1 MAKNHQTEN
10 ALFKAL
16 VKKYEAQIAH
26 ALELVI
32 KIKNMI
38 NLIIDAT
45 GDNILFKIITK
56 KESYTSNHSN
66 SRENFDKFVI
76 LLFEFLKE
84 NNMKLEDINNILIN
98 QGPGKY
104 SSIRASIAIAKGLS
118 IAKNIKV
125 YGFRKNQ
132 IDIEK
137 YDKLFDLL
145 LNGDLNQNLIKPIY
159 TN

>member
-1 MAKNHQTEN
+1 MK
-10 ALFKAL
+10 
-16 VKKYEAQIAH
+16 
-26 ALELVI
+26 
-32 KIKNMI
+32 

-84 NNMKLEDINNILIN
+84 NNTKLEDINNILIN

-118 IAKNIKV
+118 IAKNINV

-145 LNGDLNQNLIKPIY
+145 QNGDLNQNLIKLIY

>member
-1 MAKNHQTEN
+1 MI
-10 ALFKAL
+10 LFTS
-16 VKKYEAQIAH
+16 

-32 KIKNMI
+32 KIKNMK

-56 KESYTSNHSN
+56 KQSYTSNHSN

-84 NNMKLEDINNILIN
+84 NNTKLEDINNILIN

-104 SSIRASIAIAKGLS
+104 SSIRVSIAIAKGLS
-118 IAKNIKV
+118 IANNINV

-145 LNGDLNQNLIKPIY
+145 QNGDLNQNLIKPIY

>member
-1 MAKNHQTEN
+1 MK
-10 ALFKAL
+10 
-16 VKKYEAQIAH
+16 
-26 ALELVI
+26 
-32 KIKNMI
+32 

-118 IAKNIKV
+118 IAKNINV

-145 LNGDLNQNLIKPIY
+145 QNGDLNQNLIKPIY

>member
-1 MAKNHQTEN
+1 MK
-10 ALFKAL
+10 
-16 VKKYEAQIAH
+16 
-26 ALELVI
+26 
-32 KIKNMI
+32 

-45 GDNILFKIITK
+45 GDNILFKIITN
-56 KESYTSNHSN
+56 KESYISNHSN

-84 NNMKLEDINNILIN
+84 NNTKLEDINNILIN

-118 IAKNIKV
+118 IAKNINV

-145 LNGDLNQNLIKPIY
+145 QNGDLNQNLIKPIY

>member
-1 MAKNHQTEN
+1 MK
-10 ALFKAL
+10 
-16 VKKYEAQIAH
+16 
-26 ALELVI
+26 
-32 KIKNMI
+32 
-38 NLIIDAT
+38 NLIIDAA
-45 GDNILFKIITK
+45 GDNILFKIITN
-56 KESYTSNHSN
+56 KESYISNHSN

-84 NNMKLEDINNILIN
+84 NNTKLEDINNILIN

-118 IAKNIKV
+118 IAKNINV

-145 LNGDLNQNLIKPIY
+145 QNGDLNQNLIKPIY

>member
-1 MAKNHQTEN
+1 MK
-10 ALFKAL
+10 
-16 VKKYEAQIAH
+16 
-26 ALELVI
+26 
-32 KIKNMI
+32 

-45 GDNILFKIITK
+45 GDNILFKVITK

-84 NNMKLEDINNILIN
+84 NNTKLEDINNILIN

-118 IAKNIKV
+118 IAKNINV

-145 LNGDLNQNLIKPIY
+145 QNGDLNQNLIKLIY

>member
-1 MAKNHQTEN
+1 MI
-10 ALFKAL
+10 LFTS
-16 VKKYEAQIAH
+16 

-32 KIKNMI
+32 KIKNMK

-45 GDNILFKIITK
+45 GDNILFKVITK

-84 NNMKLEDINNILIN
+84 NNTKLEDINNILIN

-118 IAKNIKV
+118 IAKNINV

-145 LNGDLNQNLIKPIY
+145 QNGGLNQNLIKPIY

>member
-1 MAKNHQTEN
+1 MK
-10 ALFKAL
+10 
-16 VKKYEAQIAH
+16 
-26 ALELVI
+26 
-32 KIKNMI
+32 

-84 NNMKLEDINNILIN
+84 NNTKLEDINNILIN

-118 IAKNIKV
+118 LAKNINV

-145 LNGDLNQNLIKPIY
+145 QNGDLNQNLIKPIY

>member
-1 MAKNHQTEN
+1 MK
-10 ALFKAL
+10 
-16 VKKYEAQIAH
+16 
-26 ALELVI
+26 
-32 KIKNMI
+32 

-45 GDNILFKIITK
+45 GDNILFKVITK

-118 IAKNIKV
+118 IAKNINV

-145 LNGDLNQNLIKPIY
+145 QNGDLNQNLIKPIY

>member
-1 MAKNHQTEN
+1 MI
-10 ALFKAL
+10 LFTS
-16 VKKYEAQIAH
+16 

-32 KIKNMI
+32 KIKNMK

-84 NNMKLEDINNILIN
+84 NNTKLEDINNILIN

-118 IAKNIKV
+118 LAKNINV

-145 LNGDLNQNLIKPIY
+145 QNGDLNQNLIKPIY

>member
-1 MAKNHQTEN
+1 MK
-10 ALFKAL
+10 
-16 VKKYEAQIAH
+16 
-26 ALELVI
+26 
-32 KIKNMI
+32 

-84 NNMKLEDINNILIN
+84 NNTKLEDINNILIN

-118 IAKNIKV
+118 IAKNINV

-145 LNGDLNQNLIKPIY
+145 QNGDLNQNLIKPIY

>member
-1 MAKNHQTEN
+1 MIDKTPSSSEN
-10 ALFKAL
+10 CLILFTS
-16 VKKYEAQIAH
+16 

-32 KIKNMI
+32 KIKNMK

-45 GDNILFKIITK
+45 GDNILFKVITK

-84 NNMKLEDINNILIN
+84 NNTKLEDINNILIN

-118 IAKNIKV
+118 IAKNINV

-145 LNGDLNQNLIKPIY
+145 QNGDLNQNLIKPIY

>member
-1 MAKNHQTEN
+1 MK
-10 ALFKAL
+10 
-16 VKKYEAQIAH
+16 
-26 ALELVI
+26 
-32 KIKNMI
+32 

-45 GDNILFKIITK
+45 GDNILFKVITK

-84 NNMKLEDINNILIN
+84 NNTKLEDINNILIN

-118 IAKNIKV
+118 IAKNINV

-145 LNGDLNQNLIKPIY
+145 QNGDLNLNV
-159 TN
+159 

>member
-1 MAKNHQTEN
+1 MI
-10 ALFKAL
+10 LFTS
-16 VKKYEAQIAH
+16 

-32 KIKNMI
+32 KIKNMK

-45 GDNILFKIITK
+45 GDNILFKVITK

-84 NNMKLEDINNILIN
+84 NNTKLEDINNILIN

-118 IAKNIKV
+118 IAKNINV

-145 LNGDLNQNLIKPIY
+145 QNGDLNQNLIKLIY

>member
-1 MAKNHQTEN
+1 MK
-10 ALFKAL
+10 
-16 VKKYEAQIAH
+16 
-26 ALELVI
+26 
-32 KIKNMI
+32 

-56 KESYTSNHSN
+56 KQSYTSNHSN

-84 NNMKLEDINNILIN
+84 NNTKLEDINNILIN

-145 LNGDLNQNLIKPIY
+145 QNGDLNQNLIKPIY

>member
-1 MAKNHQTEN
+1 MK
-10 ALFKAL
+10 
-16 VKKYEAQIAH
+16 
-26 ALELVI
+26 
-32 KIKNMI
+32 

-45 GDNILFKIITK
+45 GDSILFKIITK
-56 KESYTSNHSN
+56 KESYTTNHSN

-76 LLFEFLKE
+76 FLFKFLEE
-84 NNMKLEDINNILIN
+84 NNTKFEDINNIFIN

-118 IAKNIKV
+118 IAKNINI
-125 YGFRKNQ
+125 YGFSKNQ
-132 IDIEK
+132 IDNGK

-145 LNGDLNQNLIKPIY
+145 QNGDLNQNLIKPIY

>member
-1 MAKNHQTEN
+1 MI
-10 ALFKAL
+10 LFTS
-16 VKKYEAQIAH
+16 

-32 KIKNMI
+32 KIKNMK

-56 KESYTSNHSN
+56 KESYTSSHSN

-84 NNMKLEDINNILIN
+84 NNTKLEDINNILIN

-118 IAKNIKV
+118 LAKNINV

-145 LNGDLNQNLIKPIY
+145 QNGDLNQNLIKPIY

>member
-1 MAKNHQTEN
+1 MI
-10 ALFKAL
+10 LFTS
-16 VKKYEAQIAH
+16 

-32 KIKNMI
+32 KIKNMK

-45 GDNILFKIITK
+45 GDNILFKVITK

-84 NNMKLEDINNILIN
+84 NNTKLEDINNILIN

-118 IAKNIKV
+118 IAKNINV
-125 YGFRKNQ
+125 YGFKKNQ
-132 IDIEK
+132 IEIEK

-145 LNGDLNQNLIKPIY
+145 QNGDLNQNLIKPIY

>member
-1 MAKNHQTEN
+1 LI
-10 ALFKAL
+10 LFTS
-16 VKKYEAQIAH
+16 

-32 KIKNMI
+32 KIKNMK

-45 GDNILFKIITK
+45 GDNILFKVITK

-84 NNMKLEDINNILIN
+84 NNTKLEDINNILIN

-118 IAKNIKV
+118 IAKNINV

-145 LNGDLNQNLIKPIY
+145 QNGDLNQNLIKPIY

>member
-1 MAKNHQTEN
+1 MI
-10 ALFKAL
+10 LFTS
-16 VKKYEAQIAH
+16 

-32 KIKNMI
+32 KIKNMK

-84 NNMKLEDINNILIN
+84 NNTKLEDINNILIN

-118 IAKNIKV
+118 IAKNINV

-145 LNGDLNQNLIKPIY
+145 QNGDLNQNLIKPIY

>member
-1 MAKNHQTEN
+1 MI
-10 ALFKAL
+10 LFTS
-16 VKKYEAQIAH
+16 

-32 KIKNMI
+32 KIKNMK

-45 GDNILFKIITK
+45 GDNILFKVITK

-84 NNMKLEDINNILIN
+84 NNTKLEDINNILIN

-118 IAKNIKV
+118 IAKNINV

-145 LNGDLNQNLIKPIY
+145 QNGDLNQNLIKPIY

>member
-1 MAKNHQTEN
+1 MI
-10 ALFKAL
+10 LFTS
-16 VKKYEAQIAH
+16 

-32 KIKNMI
+32 KIKNMK

-84 NNMKLEDINNILIN
+84 NNTKLEDINNILIN

-118 IAKNIKV
+118 IAKNINV

-145 LNGDLNQNLIKPIY
+145 QNGDLNQNLIKLIY

>member
-1 MAKNHQTEN
+1 LI
-10 ALFKAL
+10 LFTS
-16 VKKYEAQIAH
+16 

>member
-1 MAKNHQTEN
+1 MK
-10 ALFKAL
+10 
-16 VKKYEAQIAH
+16 
-26 ALELVI
+26 
-32 KIKNMI
+32 

-56 KESYTSNHSN
+56 KQSYTSNHSN

-84 NNMKLEDINNILIN
+84 NNTKLEDINNILIN

-104 SSIRASIAIAKGLS
+104 SSIRVSIAIAKGLS
-118 IAKNIKV
+118 IANNINV

-145 LNGDLNQNLIKPIY
+145 QNGDLNQNLIKPIY

>member
-1 MAKNHQTEN
+1 MI
-10 ALFKAL
+10 LFTS
-16 VKKYEAQIAH
+16 

-32 KIKNMI
+32 KIKNMK
-38 NLIIDAT
+38 NLIIDAA
-45 GDNILFKIITK
+45 GDNILFKVITK

-84 NNMKLEDINNILIN
+84 NNTKLEDINNILIN

>member
-1 MAKNHQTEN
+1 MK
-10 ALFKAL
+10 
-16 VKKYEAQIAH
+16 
-26 ALELVI
+26 
-32 KIKNMI
+32 

-45 GDNILFKIITK
+45 GDNILFKVITK

-84 NNMKLEDINNILIN
+84 NNTKLEDINNILIN

-118 IAKNIKV
+118 IAKNINV

-145 LNGDLNQNLIKPIY
+145 QNGDLNQNLIKPIY

>member
-1 MAKNHQTEN
+1 MK
-10 ALFKAL
+10 
-16 VKKYEAQIAH
+16 
-26 ALELVI
+26 
-32 KIKNMI
+32 
-38 NLIIDAT
+38 NLIIDAA
-45 GDNILFKIITK
+45 GDNILFKIITN
-56 KESYTSNHSN
+56 KESYISNHSN

-84 NNMKLEDINNILIN
+84 NNTKLEDINNILIN

>member
-1 MAKNHQTEN
+1 MK
-10 ALFKAL
+10 
-16 VKKYEAQIAH
+16 
-26 ALELVI
+26 
-32 KIKNMI
+32 

-84 NNMKLEDINNILIN
+84 NNTKLEDINNILIN

-145 LNGDLNQNLIKPIY
+145 QNGDLNQNLIKPIY

>member
-1 MAKNHQTEN
+1 MK
-10 ALFKAL
+10 
-16 VKKYEAQIAH
+16 
-26 ALELVI
+26 
-32 KIKNMI
+32 

-56 KESYTSNHSN
+56 KQSYTSNHSN

-118 IAKNIKV
+118 IAKNINV

-137 YDKLFDLL
+137 YNKLFDLL
-145 LNGDLNQNLIKPIY
+145 QNGDLNQNLIKPIY

>member
-1 MAKNHQTEN
+1 MI
-10 ALFKAL
+10 LFTS
-16 VKKYEAQIAH
+16 

-32 KIKNMI
+32 KIKNMK

-45 GDNILFKIITK
+45 GDNILFKVITK

-76 LLFEFLKE
+76 FLFKFLEE
-84 NNMKLEDINNILIN
+84 NNTKFEDINNIFIN

-118 IAKNIKV
+118 IAKNINI
-125 YGFRKNQ
+125 YGFSKNQ
-132 IDIEK
+132 IDNGK

-145 LNGDLNQNLIKPIY
+145 QNGDLNQNLIKPIY
-159 TN
+159 IN

>member
-1 MAKNHQTEN
+1 MK
-10 ALFKAL
+10 
-16 VKKYEAQIAH
+16 
-26 ALELVI
+26 
-32 KIKNMI
+32 

-84 NNMKLEDINNILIN
+84 NNTKLEDINNILIN

>member
-1 MAKNHQTEN
+1 MI
-10 ALFKAL
+10 LFTS
-16 VKKYEAQIAH
+16 

-145 LNGDLNQNLIKPIY
+145 QNGDLNQNLIKPIY
-159 TN
+159 IN

>member
-1 MAKNHQTEN
+1 MI
-10 ALFKAL
+10 LFTS
-16 VKKYEAQIAH
+16 

-32 KIKNMI
+32 KIKNMK

-56 KESYTSNHSN
+56 KQSYTSNHSN

-84 NNMKLEDINNILIN
+84 NNTKLEDINNILIN

-118 IAKNIKV
+118 IAKNINV

-145 LNGDLNQNLIKPIY
+145 QNGDLNQNLIKPIY

>member
-1 MAKNHQTEN
+1 MI
-10 ALFKAL
+10 LFTS
-16 VKKYEAQIAH
+16 

-32 KIKNMI
+32 KIKNMK

-84 NNMKLEDINNILIN
+84 NNTKLEDINNILIN

-118 IAKNIKV
+118 IAKNINV